1 MMKKLF
7 VLISFISLHFQ
18 LKAQDKLNLSE
29 VIKEVKN
36 QKSLYYFAEIP
47 TGKNIEDRLSGTL
60 EIRDTANFN
69 LLQLPV
75 KISTDNYHYYLVKNL
90 DILLVIR
97 SYNHIKTPVY

>member
-1 MMKKLF
+1 MKKLF
-7 VLISFISLHFQ
+7 VVLSFITLNFQ

-47 TGKNIEDRLSGTL
+47 QKKYKRQTKWNDRNLDS
-60 EIRDTANFN
+60 ANFN

-75 KISTDNYHYYLVKNL
+75 KISSDNYHYYFVKNL
-90 DILLVIR
+90 DVLLVIR
-97 SYNHIKTPVY
+97 SYNHIKNPIN

>member
-1 MMKKLF
+1 MKKLF
-7 VLISFISLHFQ
+7 VVLSFITLNFQ

-47 TGKNIEDRLSGTL
+47 AEKNIKDRLSGTI
-60 EIRDTANFN
+60 EITDSANFN

-75 KISTDNYHYYLVKNL
+75 KISSRQLS
-90 DILLVIR
+90 LLLCQKFGCPSSNQVI
-97 SYNHIKTPVY
+97 

>member
-1 MMKKLF
+1 MKKLF
-7 VLISFISLHFQ
+7 VLLSFITLNFQ
-18 LKAQDKLNLSE
+18 FIAQDKLNLSE

-47 TGKNIEDRLSGTL
+47 AEKDIQDRLSGTF
-60 EIRDTANFN
+60 EITDTSNID

-75 KISTDNYHYYLVKNL
+75 KISSDNYQYYLIENL

-97 SYNHIKTPVY
+97 SYAHIKNPVN